1 MGNNMPIKRLFYEFN
16 PQGRSDNDL
25 HNKEREEIVIDILS
39 GKDFEDNSKEFE
51 HIKASLL
58 SEFEKIGVSDIVTVK
73 KRGGLQNHQDFIII
87 FKNNDKSEELK
98 IEFKT
103 TQTSNMSAENMQTQ
117 LYLKDANFL
126 FGVESDADYINEFY
140 DNELDAILKH
150 YGLKT
155 EISKKDYIKLQG
167 FYYDK
172 KKLPKFLINLKEQ
185 VDKEKKKLG
194 KGRANHNFSN
204 IRAIISTSSFL
215 NGKKL
220 NVKKVEKEINKKRFE
235 EKDYILLWNIKNK
248 KFSLKKTTPIK
259 IIRTEFKY
267 GSRPHNFGKIN
278 GYRLF
283 LERGDEFELR
293 LRWKNR
299 PGIHGPAWQIS

>member
-1 MGNNMPIKRLFYEFN
+1 MSNNMPIKRLFYKFN
-16 PQGRSDNDL
+16 PGGRSDNDL

-39 GKDFEDNSKEFE
+39 GKESEDDSKEFE
-51 HIKASLL
+51 HIKNSLL
-58 SEFEKIGVSDIVTVK
+58 NEFDKIGVKEIIKVK
-73 KRGGLQNHQDFIII
+73 KRGGLQNHHDFLII
-87 FKNNDKSEELK
+87 FKRGAKREELK

-103 TQTSNMSAENMQTQ
+103 TQTSNMGAENMQTQ

-126 FGVESDADYINEFY
+126 FDVKSDADYITEFY

-172 KKLPKFLINLKEQ
+172 KKLPKFLIDLKER
-185 VDKEKKKLG
+185 VDKEKEELG

-220 NVKKVEKEINKKRFE
+220 NVEKVEKEINKKRFE

-259 IIRTEFKY
+259 SAY
-267 GSRPHNFGKIN
+267 
-278 GYRLF
+278 
-283 LERGDEFELR
+283 
-293 LRWKNR
+293 W
-299 PGIHGPAWQIS
+299 W